1 MKKYLPNFLTLTRFL
16 IVPIFLYFAIFCKT
30 ESAVIYASLLFIV
43 ASLTDYFD
51 GKLARKFNV
60 VSNFGKIMD
69 PLADKVLVITA
80 LIALS
85 VNYELIPGWL
95 VYLILTREILVSAFR
110 EYFVHRKIYI
120 TANIWGKI
128 KTFLQMTGIIIAL
141 AYESIIYLYQITE
154 TSSIIDDLFLIFF
167 LIVAVITWISG
178 LKYFF
183 LILRLRRK

>member
-1 MKKYLPNFLTLTRFL
+1 MKKHLPNLLTLTRFL

-85 VNYELIPGWL
+85 VNFELIPSWL
-95 VYLILTREILVSAFR
+95 VYLILIREILVSVFR
-110 EYFVHRKIYI
+110 EYFAHKKIFI

-128 KTFLQMTGIIIAL
+128 KTFMQMAGVIVAL
-141 AYESIIYLYQITE
+141 IYESILYLYQIPE
-154 TSSIIDDLFLIFF
+154 NNSIIDNLFLIFF

-183 LILRLRRK
+183 LILRLR